1 MCALDLRERELGNK
15 KQFKTESESEEKIMQ
30 GGGAFDTLCIDVC
43 MVIFQPHKTDQPDLA
58 PRSYAKLAE
67 IKDASSPSSP
77 ACNVLKKK
85 TLEDEDGNSLFYL
98 LS

>member
-1 MCALDLRERELGNK
+1 
-15 KQFKTESESEEKIMQ
+15 
-30 GGGAFDTLCIDVC
+30 
-43 MVIFQPHKTDQPDLA
+43 MVIPHKTDQPDLA

-67 IKDASSPSSP
+67 IKVNDIKDASSPSSP

-85 TLEDEDGNSLFYL
+85 TLEDEDSNSLFYL